1 MLTRTKRLAAVGAA
15 VLTAGTGGF
24 LSLGTATAA
33 PRDVS
38 FVMHFVAV
46 RTSMSTPAAGAYYET
61 NVEVTAGATVG
72 QEVASCVSET
82 IGDSCNA
89 AFANAN
95 GIIDAQFTV
104 DVSTGRLSGTVRGG
118 TGRYLDVSGTISGT
132 RVYAGEQVT
141 IVYSR
146 FLPPPITIPI
156 PPITTPTLPTP
167 A

>member
-1 MLTRTKRLAAVGAA
+1 MLTRTKRLAALAAA
-15 VLTAGTGGF
+15 VLTAGTVGI

-33 PRDVS
+33 PRNAS

-46 RTSMSTPAAGAYYET
+46 RSSISTPRAGAYFET
-61 NVEVTAGATVG
+61 DVEVTAGATVG
-72 QEVASCVSET
+72 QEVASCVAAT
-82 IGDSCNA
+82 AGDTCSA

-104 DVSTGRLSGTVRGG
+104 EVSSGRLSGIVRGG
-118 TGRYLDVSGTISGT
+118 TGAYLGVTGTISGT
-132 RVYAGEQVT
+132 SGYAGEQVT

-146 FLPPPITIPI
+146 LVPPPITIPV